1 MAIEKININSPV
13 YLKVENTNL
22 ASCKLTIAIYSGAFN
37 ASPTTTYELIKN
49 EVANNNYVIFEIG
62 ELIKDYIAYSF
73 SGTFG
78 SNGVNVW
85 VQTTATPI
93 RSNPADGALDAITT
107 IMLAFDGV
115 GYFEE
120 GFDITQTTNS
130 ATTQNLTRHKGSLKT
145 LMSNT
150 TIFREFQ
157 EVLYIPVLA
166 NLSVNSGSDT
176 LSGATTVNFKNGSST
191 VSTVTVPTGVSN
203 SNNAIAYATST
214 TATLTSVDIVTGGST
229 ETITIEEQPC
239 NRFTNLPLLFVNK
252 SGALQKVNFFLKSL
266 ESVNVEKEEFKTNT
280 LTTGATYS
288 INAHQYKNRNINSRE
303 TIVLNT
309 GYVNDSYNQV
319 IEEILFTKRCWLF
332 KNNQYLPVIPQDKS
346 VQFKTSLNDRL
357 ANYTMTFNFAFD
369 KINTIR

>member
-239 NRFTNLPLLFVNK
+239 NRFTNLPLVFVNK

-332 KNNQYLPVIPQDKS
+332 KDNQYLPVIPQDKS

>member
-176 LSGATTVNFKNGSST
+176 L
-191 VSTVTVPTGVSN
+191 
-203 SNNAIAYATST
+203 
-214 TATLTSVDIVTGGST
+214 
-229 ETITIEEQPC
+229 
-239 NRFTNLPLLFVNK
+239 
-252 SGALQKVNFFLKSL
+252 
-266 ESVNVEKEEFKTNT
+266 
-280 LTTGATYS
+280 
-288 INAHQYKNRNINSRE
+288 
-303 TIVLNT
+303 
-309 GYVNDSYNQV
+309 
-319 IEEILFTKRCWLF
+319 
-332 KNNQYLPVIPQDKS
+332 
-346 VQFKTSLNDRL
+346 
-357 ANYTMTFNFAFD
+357 
-369 KINTIR
+369 